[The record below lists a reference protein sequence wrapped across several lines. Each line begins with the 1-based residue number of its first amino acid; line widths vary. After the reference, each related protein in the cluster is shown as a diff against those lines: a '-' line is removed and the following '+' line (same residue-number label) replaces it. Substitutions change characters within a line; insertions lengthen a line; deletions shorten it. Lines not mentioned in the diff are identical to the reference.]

1 MIAFAATGAADDAI
15 REHQHV
21 ITLTPVGQDIPLAAI
36 DSVMA
41 LNLDSLAERLLLESM
56 AARDAQSSIYS
67 RLGMLMT
74 KQGKKDEASKHL
86 RTALR
91 LDPANQEA
99 IRAMGHID

>member
-36 DSVMA
+36 DAVMA

-74 KQGKKDEASKHL
+74 KQGKKDEQ
-86 RTALR
+86 ALAHG
-91 LDPANQEA
+91 PAPRSCQSGSDS
-99 IRAMGHID
+99 GHGSY